1 MPKSPY
7 HSLQTRTRGI
17 HLTGGKHS
25 SMARAVGEA
34 GRAEENERVGALGIV
49 FRLLGS
55 DGPTAQSDG
64 QASCP
69 AGVPRGRGSG
79 SSALGS
85 GGGGALLV
93 FLAWAPSSPHF
104 LALSWARGQV
114 LFSLTF
120 SMPTHLPSTQ
130 YSNPSTPSG
139 AILFWPHLRRVFE
152 KMLGSRGG
160 WGPSSSY
167 VGKHRTS
174 ASHAQ

>member
-1 MPKSPY
+1 MRKPDENTLHSSFTRPISGLTHFIMPKSPY

-114 LFSLTF
+114 LFSLTC
-120 SMPTHLPSTQ
+120 
-130 YSNPSTPSG
+130 
-139 AILFWPHLRRVFE
+139 RR
-152 KMLGSRGG
+152 GDDR
-160 WGPSSSY
+160 
-167 VGKHRTS
+167 
-174 ASHAQ
+174 